1 MPIGSCEV
9 KFKLGDIVQLS
20 DRTPIYNSL
29 ESPESIGLVVSE
41 PILMYV
47 HDWETEDVVRE
58 FWCYEVLING
68 RRYKNLPE
76 EALKRVEKNEDEK
89 NIE

>member
-1 MPIGSCEV
+1 M

-29 ESPESIGLVVSE
+29 ESPESIGLVIAE
-41 PILMYV
+41 PVLMYV

-76 EALKRVEKNEDEK
+76 EALKKVEKNEDEK

>member
-29 ESPESIGLVVSE
+29 ESPESIGLVIAE
-41 PILMYV
+41 PVLMYV

-76 EALKRVEKNEDEK
+76 EALKKVEKNEDEK